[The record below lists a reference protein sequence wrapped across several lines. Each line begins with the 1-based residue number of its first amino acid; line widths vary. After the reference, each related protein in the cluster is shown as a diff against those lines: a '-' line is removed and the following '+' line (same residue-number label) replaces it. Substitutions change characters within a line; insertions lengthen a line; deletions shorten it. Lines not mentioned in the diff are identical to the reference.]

1 MASVNC
7 GINAGVSGQNG
18 RAARV
23 PSGNLLALPP
33 LRNCKNGSE
42 QDTLLPRPRLRLR
55 ALASVCVIGGVHR
68 MERWFFDWPLKGKPE
83 WNACLQVVLLWLAL
97 HLVVGALT

>member
-1 MASVNC
+1 
-7 GINAGVSGQNG
+7 
-18 RAARV
+18 
-23 PSGNLLALPP
+23 
-33 LRNCKNGSE
+33 
-42 QDTLLPRPRLRLR
+42 
-55 ALASVCVIGGVHR
+55 